1 MASYFKLV
9 RGISDTLTELING
22 IRRIGEIEIIL
33 VPRYDYQREW
43 ALKKFGG
50 RCVVP
55 KTTIDGARAIG
66 EADLLIGGGGTM
78 TQEAALLG
86 VPNIS
91 YFPSANLYVFSNYY
105 FPKKLSIRAS
115 NPSQLIRS
123 SLSILRNLESVKS
136 EFLERARSETMKYE
150 DPVRSI
156 FDDLLAQ
163 K

>member
-1 MASYFKLV
+1 M
-9 RGISDTLTELING
+9 TL
-22 IRRIGEIEIIL
+22 
-33 VPRYDYQREW
+33 
-43 ALKKFGG
+43 
-50 RCVVP
+50 
-55 KTTIDGARAIG
+55 
-66 EADLLIGGGGTM
+66 EAPH
-78 TQEAALLG
+78 LG
-86 VPNIS
+86 VPNNS
-91 YFPSANLYVFSNYY
+91 YYPSANLDVFSNYY

-136 EFLERARSETMKYE
+136 EFLERARNETMKYE